1 MGKVYDWMAKHPDAA
16 RIWIIA
22 ILVAMI
28 AILTVPAVLYIPGF
42 LENIKYLHRQNPT
55 LFFLFVVIPGVI
67 TTACSLIWGIGN
79 AWEKLG
85 DALYVGKDGEVADC
99 PGAGGD

>member
-22 ILVAMI
+22 IIVAMI

-42 LENIKYLHRQNPT
+42 LENIKYLHRQNP
-55 LFFLFVVIPGVI
+55 V
-67 TTACSLIWGIGN
+67 
-79 AWEKLG
+79 
-85 DALYVGKDGEVADC
+85 LYKF
-99 PGAGGD
+99 AG